1 MTSGGAR
8 TRSGPMAD
16 PNALKRDFDRRE
28 WTRLPKTGCTL
39 DPPEWPHE
47 HGEPSV
53 RELALWQRLWKT
65 PQAIVWH
72 NDGAADMVVVYIRAL
87 LQATKPQAGPGI
99 LASFRQYGE
108 QLLLTIP
115 ALRAQR
121 YYIEGDDFDAAL
133 SQDPDA
139 APVPAQSLEK
149 TGTEGAG
156 VVRGRFKVV
165 RPQVDDDDDSDPRV
179 ADE

>member
-8 TRSGPMAD
+8 SRSGPAPD
-16 PNALKRDFDRRE
+16 PNALRREFDRRE

-39 DPPEWPHE
+39 DVPEWPSE
-47 HGEPSV
+47 HGEPSM

-72 NDGAADMVVVYIRAL
+72 NDGAGDMVVVYIRAL
-87 LQATKPQAGPGI
+87 LQATKQNAGPGI

-108 QLLLTIP
+108 QLLLTP
-115 ALRAQR
+115 PSLRAQR
-121 YYIEGDDFDAAL
+121 YYIEGDELDAVL
-133 SQDPDA
+133 NQDPDA
-139 APVPAQSLEK
+139 APVTAQSLDK
-149 TGTEGAG
+149 TGTEGAA

-165 RPQVDDDDDSDPRV
+165 RPQADDDDESDPRA